1 MNPTVVIDFSPLNTP
16 TRMRGI
22 GRYLTTLALG
32 FSRLQSSD
40 VSGLRLRALLSSSI
54 AGHIDVTED
63 FTEILRHPWTQS
75 PSQLDRYRWAYTRR
89 SCLWS
94 VMRRLD
100 ARLVH
105 LGDPNATPLA
115 WPLTHCKRVVTC
127 HDLIPLQFPSVYLG
141 LRDGF
146 GFLGKQIIRR
156 RFRSADHVVA
166 ISDAT
171 RDEVIRILGISKAN
185 VTRVYNGV
193 DLSGW
198 TDQDPGDDLP
208 RLQRHGLRRG
218 RFLLYVGDV
227 DWRKN
232 LEGMILGL
240 AEAVKSHGDLDLAF
254 VGKLEPHKVA
264 SIRQHA
270 ARANL
275 HDRVHLLGFV
285 SDSDLRALYRNA
297 LAHLFVS
304 RSEGFGYTVI
314 EAMASGCPV
323 ITTRC
328 GSLAE
333 VAGQAALRVNP
344 EDPIAIG
351 KAIVTLA
358 RDANLARDLSA
369 RGIHWAEQ
377 FSCEAQARSMLDL
390 FRTLLHS
397 K

>member
-1 MNPTVVIDFSPLNTP
+1 MTPTVVIDFSPLDTP

-22 GRYLTTLALG
+22 GRYLTALAIG
-32 FSRLQSSD
+32 FSRLQPTD
-40 VSGLRLRALLSSSI
+40 VSGLRLRALLSSSMTGR
-54 AGHIDVTED
+54 AEVTED
-63 FTEILRHPWTQS
+63 FTEVLRHPWNPS
-75 PSQLDRYRWAYTRR
+75 PSQLDRYRWAYARR
-89 SCLWS
+89 STLWS

-115 WPLTHCKRVVTC
+115 WPLTRCKRIVTC
-127 HDLIPLQFPSVYLG
+127 HDLIPLQFPSMYLG
-141 LRDGF
+141 ARDGF
-146 GFLGKQIIRR
+146 GFVGKKIIRR

-171 RDEVIRILGISKAN
+171 KNEVIRLLGVPQKD

-198 TDQDPGDDLP
+198 TAQDPGDDLP
-208 RLQRHGLRRG
+208 RMDRFGLRRG

-240 AEAVKSHGDLDLAF
+240 AEAAKSHDDLELAF
-254 VGKLEPHKVA
+254 AGKLEPHKVA

-275 HDRVHLLGFV
+275 QGRVHLLGFV

-333 VAGQAALRVNP
+333 IAGEAALQVNP
-344 EDPIAIG
+344 EDPTAIG
-351 KAIVTLA
+351 QGIVTLA
-358 RDANLARDLSA
+358 RDADLARDLSA
-369 RGIHWAEQ
+369 RGIRWAEQ
-377 FSCEAQARSMLDL
+377 FSCETQARGMLDL
-390 FRTLLHS
+390 FHRLLRS
-397 K
+397 N

>member
-1 MNPTVVIDFSPLNTP
+1 MVHTVVIDFSPLNTP
-16 TRMRGI
+16 TRVRGI
-22 GRYLTTLALG
+22 GRYLMTLALG
-32 FSRLQSSD
+32 FSRLRPSD
-40 VSGLRLRALLSSSI
+40 FRDLRLLALLSSTIS
-54 AGHIDVTED
+54 GHIEVTED
-63 FTEILRHPWTQS
+63 FAEVLRHPWAQS

-89 SCLWS
+89 STLWS

-127 HDLIPLQFPSVYLG
+127 HDLIPLQFPSIYLG
-141 LRDGF
+141 ARDGF
-146 GFLGKQIIRR
+146 GVLGKQLIRR

-166 ISDAT
+166 ISEAT
-171 RDEVIRILGISKAN
+171 RHQVIELLGVSKTKI
-185 VTRVYNGV
+185 TRVYNGV

-198 TDQDPGDDLP
+198 TTQDPGDDLQ
-208 RLQRHGLRRG
+208 RLQRHGLRRR

-232 LEGMILGL
+232 PEGMIRGL
-240 AEAVKSHGDLDLAF
+240 AEAAKSCNDLALAF
-254 VGKLEPHKVA
+254 VGKLEAHKVA
-264 SIRQHA
+264 SIRQQA

-275 HDRVHLLGFV
+275 HDHVHLLGFV

-304 RSEGFGYTVI
+304 RSEGFGYTVV

-323 ITTRC
+323 ITTQC

-333 VAGQAALRVNP
+333 VAGEAALRVDP

-351 KAIVTLA
+351 QAIATLA
-358 RDANLARDLSA
+358 RDATLARVLSA
-369 RGIHWAEQ
+369 RGIRWAGQ
-377 FSCEAQARSMLDL
+377 FSCEAQASAMLDL
-390 FRTLLHS
+390 FRHVLG
-397 K
+397 

>member
-1 MNPTVVIDFSPLNTP
+1 MSHTVLIDFSPLDTP
-16 TRMRGI
+16 TRVRGI
-22 GRYLTTLALG
+22 GRYLMTLALG
-32 FSRLQSSD
+32 FSRLRPSNFPD
-40 VSGLRLRALLSSSI
+40 LRLLALLSSTFS
-54 AGHIDVTED
+54 GHIRVTED
-63 FTEILRHPWTQS
+63 FSEVLRHPWNQS
-75 PSQLDRYRWAYTRR
+75 PSQLDRYRWAYSRR
-89 SCLWS
+89 VSLWS

-115 WPLTHCKRVVTC
+115 WSLARCKRIVTC
-127 HDLIPLQFPSVYLG
+127 HDLIPLQFPSIYLG
-141 LRDGF
+141 HRDGF
-146 GFLGKQIIRR
+146 GLVGKQLIRR

-171 RDEVIRILGISKAN
+171 REEVIRLLGVSTAK

-198 TDQDPGDDLP
+198 TTENPGDDLP
-208 RLQRHGLRRG
+208 RLQRHGLRRR

-232 LEGMILGL
+232 PEGMILGL
-240 AEAVKSHGDLDLAF
+240 SEAVKSCDDLALAF
-254 VGKLEPHKVA
+254 VGKLEAHKVA
-264 SIRQHA
+264 SIRQQA

-275 HDRVHLLGFV
+275 LDRVHLLGFV

-304 RSEGFGYTVI
+304 RSEGFGYTVV

-333 VAGQAALRVNP
+333 VAGEAALRVDP

-351 KAIVTLA
+351 QAITTLE
-358 RDANLARDLSA
+358 RDATLARDLSA
-369 RGIHWAEQ
+369 RGIRWASQ
-377 FSCEAQARSMLDL
+377 FSCEAQAGAMVDL
-390 FRTLLHS
+390 FCRVLS
-397 K
+397 SS